1 MTQLYVCSTTEA
13 NRTRRRDTL
22 RRLSDYCLI
31 AALVLTIV
39 IAFIA
44 IVVGDP
50 SEMLPLRIEPY
61 SFRLFHPVRRDA
73 LGDWRPRKDW
83 GVYLTKDQQIKS
95 GVPCR

>member
-50 SEMLPLRIEPY
+50 SEMLPPFELSLTPFGCFILFVVTLWVIGGLGRIGV
-61 SFRLFHPVRRDA
+61 SIS
-73 LGDWRPRKDW
+73 RKIS
-83 GVYLTKDQQIKS
+83 K
-95 GVPCR
+95 